1 VDVAV
6 RIVGLSGSLR
16 AGSWN
21 TAVLRSAAEL
31 LPEGASLEIVAY
43 GDVPLYNFD
52 LGEPEAVA
60 RFKATLAAADALLIA
75 TPEYIH
81 SVPGVLKNALDWA
94 SRPAGKGPLVGT
106 PTAVLSASP
115 GAVGG
120 ARAQQHLKAILLGGN
135 TPVYAGPEVVVG
147 GADKKITDGR
157 LTDETTRQFL
167 ATWLKGFVAW
177 AERQRA

>member
-1 VDVAV
+1 MAL

-31 LPEGASLEIVAY
+31 LPEGATLEIVPY
-43 GDVPLYNFD
+43 QDVPLYNFD
-52 LGEPEAVA
+52 LGEPEPVQ
-60 RFKATLAAADALLIA
+60 RFKATLGAADALLIA

-94 SRPAGKGPLVGT
+94 SRPAGKGPLVGK
-106 PTAVLSASP
+106 PAAVLSASP

-135 TPVYAGPEVVVG
+135 TPVYAGAEVVVG
-147 GADKKITDGR
+147 AADKKIADGR
-157 LTDETTRQFL
+157 LTDEATRQFL
-167 ATWLKGFVAW
+167 RTWLQGFVTW